1 MLRGVSA
8 MCIVIFAGVVLA
20 APSTSS
26 NVGQLHALVIK
37 ATWEPQPWT
46 GDQVDSA
53 FRGAAGFVE
62 TGSFGQVQLDWTQ
75 TRWLPAYDA
84 PVVCDDTLTERADA
98 AAKRAGYDLAR
109 YNRLV
114 YLVPASEECS
124 ERGASAGTR
133 VWLVGELDSML
144 VEHELGHTFGM
155 GHAAKVICSRGC
167 RLNHYGDDYDVM
179 GMGTGDYGALQKAQA
194 GWLASVTHVDKPGTY
209 RIAALE
215 QKTAESQAMVIT
227 TGTHEYWV
235 DHREAIGNDSPL
247 AAIPYLAPVF
257 TGVQVHQA
265 ELDVLAD
272 HELPIGVL
280 LTNGRHGPDVL
291 QPRATFSLKGTF
303 ALVVTASTAN
313 TVDVHF
319 RWVDRTKPSRPTF
332 VEPQRTVRTGDALR
346 VSWKPAHDAG
356 SGVLR
361 YVLVADGKATTT
373 DQLTET
379 LGRPARGLHRLKLVA
394 IDRAGNRSTPAARTF
409 RAR

>member
-1 MLRGVSA
+1 
-8 MCIVIFAGVVLA
+8 MCVVILGSVAFA

-46 GDQVDSA
+46 DDQVDTA
-53 FRGAAGFVE
+53 FRDAAGFVG
-62 TGSFGQVQLDWTQ
+62 TGSFEQVQLDWTQ

-84 PVVCDDTLTERADA
+84 PVACDDTLAERADA
-98 AAKRAGYDLAR
+98 AAERAGYDLVR

-114 YLVPASEECS
+114 YLVPASAACS
-124 ERGASAGTR
+124 ERGASAGSR
-133 VWLVGELDSML
+133 VWLIGELDPML

-167 RLNHYGDDYDVM
+167 RRDDYGDYYDVM
-179 GMGTGDYGALQKAQA
+179 GRGTGDYGALQKAQA
-194 GWLASVTHVDKPGTY
+194 GWLAKVTHVDKPGTY

-215 QKTAESQAMVIT
+215 QKTAESQAIVIT

-235 DHREAIGNDSPL
+235 DHRAPVGNDSML

-257 TGVQVHQA
+257 TGVQVHEA
-265 ELDVLAD
+265 ELNVLAD

-280 LTNGRHGPDVL
+280 LTNGPHGPDVL

-303 ALVVTASTAN
+303 ALSVTAGTAN
-313 TVDVHF
+313 TADVRF
-319 RWVDRTKPSRPTF
+319 RWIDRAKPSRPVF
-332 VEPQRTVRTGDALR
+332 LEPRRSVEAGSALR
-346 VSWKPAHDAG
+346 VTWKPAHDAG

-373 DQLTET
+373 DQRTET
-379 LGRPARGLHRLKLVA
+379 LRTAVRGVHRLKLVA
-394 IDRAGNRSTPAARTF
+394 IDRAGNQSAAVRTF